1 VINSSPIDALFP
13 LPFLYDRRYDVM
25 RLDIL
30 DGGVAFGPVVGGRAG
45 TAWDVLR
52 TTESEV
58 WERYIAL
65 LVVDTNL
72 ALEEFLPHTGLTHI
86 LRVQILPLSP
96 VIVRIIK
103 KLEMGQWQRWRW
115 NW

>member
-45 TAWDVLR
+45 TA
-52 TTESEV
+52 
-58 WERYIAL
+58 
-65 LVVDTNL
+65 
-72 ALEEFLPHTGLTHI
+72 
-86 LRVQILPLSP
+86 
-96 VIVRIIK
+96 
-103 KLEMGQWQRWRW
+103 
-115 NW
+115 